1 MTLVTA
7 GRVGRAHGWDG
18 SFYVEGA
25 THDLPEGTAVTVDGR
40 ETTVERRAGTAKR
53 PLIRLAGIADS
64 AAIRDRPLLV
74 EEVLGEGEWLASDIE
89 GCEVV
94 GLGRVARVLDLP
106 SCAVLELDDG
116 TLVPFISD
124 AVRVFDPAAR
134 RIEVDRDFLAGP

>member
-40 ETTVERRAGTAKR
+40 ETTVERRAGTARR
-53 PLIRLAGIADS
+53 PLIRLAGITDS
-64 AAIRDRPLLV
+64 ATIRDRPLLV

-106 SCAVLELDDG
+106 SCAVLELEDG

-124 AVRVFDPAAR
+124 AVREFDPAAR
-134 RIEVDRDFLAGP
+134 RIEVDRDFLGGP

>member
-25 THDLPEGTAVTVDGR
+25 SHALPEGTEVTIEGR
-40 ETTVERRAGTAKR
+40 ETTVVRRAGTDRR
-53 PLIRLAGIADS
+53 PLIRLAGVSEPATL
-64 AAIRDRPLLV
+64 RGRTLLV
-74 EEVLGEGEWLASDIE
+74 EAVLGEGEWLASDLE
-89 GCEVV
+89 GCDVV

-106 SCAVLELDDG
+106 SCSVLELEDG
-116 TLVPFISD
+116 TLVPFVSD

-134 RIEVDRDFLAGP
+134 RIEVDHDFLGGP